1 MCKSSVYFSIHQTFA
16 PKTPLSCQ
24 GEFQGDTEIAGGGG
38 IGTAGEQRGVR
49 LLIIVGGDGHQATQG
64 VIGHKRDFDG
74 TVAAGGRGGARGDVA
89 GDGGLTA
96 EGDV

>member
-24 GEFQGDTEIAGGGG
+24 REFQGDTEIAGGGG

-64 VIGHKRDFDG
+64 VIGHKRD
-74 TVAAGGRGGARGDVA
+74 
-89 GDGGLTA
+89 LTA
-96 EGDV
+96 LLPLEAEEVPEAMSRVMAA